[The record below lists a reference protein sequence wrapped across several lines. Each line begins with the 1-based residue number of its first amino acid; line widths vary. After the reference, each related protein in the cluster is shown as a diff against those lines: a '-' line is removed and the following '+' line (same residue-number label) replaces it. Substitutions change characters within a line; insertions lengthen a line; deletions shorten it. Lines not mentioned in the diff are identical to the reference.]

1 MTPRSFALLALL
13 IAAAVVTWIA
23 ATSESERTASS
34 GITTNVES
42 GYYVLDAVIFGSNE
56 LGEPRYEIH
65 AKEARQRD
73 SAAPIEMLGIEVRY
87 TAIQEPT
94 WQITAARA
102 ELDPTSRDLAMSG
115 DVVARRADDALA
127 KTMDLRTDTLLFKP
141 NIEQIETEATVS
153 FRVGAST
160 LTALGMRASLPKDT
174 IRLNSNV
181 RGQYVP

>member
-1 MTPRSFALLALL
+1 MTPRNVFFLAILVT
-13 IAAAVVTWIA
+13 AAILTWIA
-23 ATSESERTASS
+23 ATPEPESPLGDSA
-34 GITTNVES
+34 TTNVES

-65 AKEARQRD
+65 AKEARQSD
-73 SAAPIEMLGIEVRY
+73 SDAPIVMEEIEVRY

-102 ELDPTSRDLAMSG
+102 ELDPISQALSMSG
-115 DVVARRADDALA
+115 NVIARRADDRSA
-127 KTMDLRTDTLLFKP
+127 KTMDLKTEQLLFQP
-141 NIEQIETEATVS
+141 DEERIETQSTVN
-153 FRVGAST
+153 FRVGSST
-160 LTALGMRASLPKDT
+160 LTALGMQASLPNDT